1 MSELADPRQNFL
13 LAAMDAEE
21 FERIAPHLE
30 LVSMPYTDVLYEC
43 NEELQYAYFPTSA
56 TASLLCGLEDGVSVE
71 VAVVG
76 NEGVLGVSIFMGY
89 NAAFTMAT
97 IQTAGYSYRLPA
109 KLLKREFDRGGSLQ
123 HLLMRYTRTLIIQ
136 MAQTT
141 ACNRRHSVEQ
151 QLCRWLLLNFDR
163 VHASSLAMTQEL
175 ISNMLGVRRESITE
189 AARKLQMGGLISY
202 CRGHI
207 KVLDRPGLEM
217 HVCECYDV
225 VRKESERFLS
235 DLNIPPYVGEEAHCV
250 Q

>member
-1 MSELADPRQNFL
+1 MAEIFDPRQNYL
-13 LAAMDAEE
+13 LAAMRTEE
-21 FERIAPHLE
+21 LERIAPHLE
-30 LVSMPYTDVLYEC
+30 LVSMPYTEILYEC
-43 NEELQYAYFPTSA
+43 NEALRYAYFPTSA
-56 TASLLCGLEDGVSVE
+56 TASLLCSLEDGVSVE

-76 NEGVLGVSIFMGY
+76 NEGVLDVSIFMGY
-89 NAAFTMAT
+89 NAALTMAT
-97 IQTAGYSYRLPA
+97 IQTAGHGYRLPA
-109 KLLKREFDRGGSLQ
+109 KVLKREFDQGGSLQ

-163 VHASSLAMTQEL
+163 VHSGSLAMTQEL

-189 AARKLQMGGLISY
+189 AARKLQTDGLISY

-207 KVLDRPGLEM
+207 KVLDRPGLET

-225 VRKESERFLS
+225 VKKESERFFS
-235 DLNIPPYVGEEAHCV
+235 DLKIAHFAGESAHCV
-250 Q
+250 R